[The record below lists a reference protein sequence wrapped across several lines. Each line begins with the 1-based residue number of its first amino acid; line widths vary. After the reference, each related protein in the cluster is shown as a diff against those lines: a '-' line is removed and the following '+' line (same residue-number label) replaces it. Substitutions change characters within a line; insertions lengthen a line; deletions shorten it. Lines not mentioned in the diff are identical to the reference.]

1 MGDFYNQVTHFI
13 PDFACKVT
21 HFYPNNKS
29 YRMFFLSIILKKH
42 KNHMTE
48 CHIHRFEQDDPFGKI
63 PHLFI

>member
-29 YRMFFLSIILKKH
+29 YRMFFLSIIVKKH
-42 KNHMTE
+42 KNQ
-48 CHIHRFEQDDPFGKI
+48 CHWLRQSQGNDSRRILHHQ
-63 PHLFI
+63 